1 MRKETGGMFCPDGSG
16 KREERDLGMFW
27 TVERI
32 QGFETV
38 RGFLTLCCDLVMVG
52 LGNQNF

>member
-1 MRKETGGMFCPDGSG
+1 MKEETRGMFCPDGSG
-16 KREERDLGMFW
+16 KREERDVGMFW

-38 RGFLTLCCDLVMVG
+38 RGFLTLSSPVL
-52 LGNQNF
+52 